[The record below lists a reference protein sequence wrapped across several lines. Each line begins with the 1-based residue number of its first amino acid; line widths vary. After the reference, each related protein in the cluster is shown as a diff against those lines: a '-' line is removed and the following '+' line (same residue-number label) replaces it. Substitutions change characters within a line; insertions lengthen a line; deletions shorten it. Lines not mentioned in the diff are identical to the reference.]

1 MMCRG
6 SVLVSRLASY
16 YPERFKAYAFLAI
29 GYSATFAGFEY
40 EAFLA
45 SIKQAVGYE
54 TYGYW
59 ECAHY
64 SNCVTP
70 SDSLQV
76 LR

>member
-1 MMCRG
+1 MVVVHRG

-45 SIKQAVGYE
+45 SIKQAIGYE

-59 ECAHY
+59 EY
-64 SNCVTP
+64 
-70 SDSLQV
+70 V
-76 LR
+76 LCRSRGDLF